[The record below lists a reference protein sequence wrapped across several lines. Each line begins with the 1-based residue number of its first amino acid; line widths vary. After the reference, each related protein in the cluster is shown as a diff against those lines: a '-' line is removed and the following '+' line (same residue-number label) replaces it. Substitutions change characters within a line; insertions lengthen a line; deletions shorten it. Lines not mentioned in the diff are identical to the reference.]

1 MEALRITRKPLK
13 RKITVTLPA
22 SFGDDEVEIII
33 LPIEKKTGEKFDPA
47 PYYGFMKHIEMD
59 TEEEIRMMR
68 DEWERNF

>member
-1 MEALRITRKPLK
+1 
-13 RKITVTLPA
+13 
-22 SFGDDEVEIII
+22 VEIII
-33 LPIEKKTGEKFDPA
+33 LSIEKRTGEKFDPA